1 MIRFLQPE
9 WFWALTVL
17 PLVVLWRGRRGPV
30 AAVEYSD
37 VSLARDVARRT
48 RSRIGGIVWLLP
60 IIAAALMIV
69 GLARPQRTHSRTEV
83 TANGIDIVL
92 GLDISGSMQALDF
105 MVDNYRVNRIAVV
118 KSVVSKFID
127 ERPNDR
133 IGLIAFAAAPYI
145 VSPLTLDHDWLQ
157 QNLERVNVGIGDD
170 GTAIGSAIAAAVNHL
185 RTTTAKSK
193 VVILLT
199 DGVNNSGKISPLA
212 AAEAARA
219 LGVKVY
225 TIGVGVRG
233 KAPIPVRD
241 ETGKIHVIMAE
252 VDVDEKTLQAVAN
265 ETGGQFY
272 RATDTD
278 SLQKIYEQINRYE
291 TSAQTVQKFEHVEE
305 LYRWTLFPSL
315 GLLATR
321 GALAADEVSQV
332 TVRFSDPH
340 WLLAGL
346 LTCLV
351 LIGIWRRY
359 DVRQHAAL
367 AQFVAPHLRRRL
379 TGSVSGIRRF
389 LQRGLFLGSALC
401 LCAALAGPLLG
412 YHWEK
417 ISRRGNEV
425 VFAIDTSR
433 SMLTPDVKPNRL
445 TRAKLAIDDMARQ
458 LDGDGIG
465 IVAFAGSAFL
475 VCPLTLDY
483 GAFHQSLDADRCS
496 HHSARRDQHP
506 ERHSGGARGASPPSG
521 KRQNP
526 DIGNGWRESRRG
538 RPDRGQRGGEAGW
551 PEDLHGRH
559 RYRGGR
565 SDPLT
570 VGSGRRLRQG

>member
-9 WFWALTVL
+9 WFWAFALL
-17 PLVVLWRGRRGPV
+17 PLVILWRGRRGPV

-37 VSLARDVARRT
+37 VSLARDVAHRT

-60 IIAAALMIV
+60 IVAAALMIV

-118 KSVVSKFID
+118 KSVVSRFID
-127 ERPNDR
+127 ERPDDR

-170 GTAIGSAIAAAVNHL
+170 GTAIGSALAAAVNHL

-241 ETGKIHVIMAE
+241 EKGNTHIVMAN
-252 VDVDEKTLQAVAN
+252 VDVDEKTLQAVAS

-291 TSAQTVQKFEHVEE
+291 KSAQTVQKFEHVEE
-305 LYRWTLFPSL
+305 LYRWPLVPSL
-315 GLLATR
+315 GLLAIGMILQQTR
-321 GALAADEVSQV
+321 
-332 TVRFSDPH
+332 F
-340 WLLAGL
+340 
-346 LTCLV
+346 
-351 LIGIWRRY
+351 
-359 DVRQHAAL
+359 
-367 AQFVAPHLRRRL
+367 RRL
-379 TGSVSGIRRF
+379 
-389 LQRGLFLGSALC
+389 
-401 LCAALAGPLLG
+401 P
-412 YHWEK
+412 
-417 ISRRGNEV
+417 
-425 VFAIDTSR
+425 
-433 SMLTPDVKPNRL
+433 
-445 TRAKLAIDDMARQ
+445 
-458 LDGDGIG
+458 
-465 IVAFAGSAFL
+465 
-475 VCPLTLDY
+475 
-483 GAFHQSLDADRCS
+483 
-496 HHSARRDQHP
+496 
-506 ERHSGGARGASPPSG
+506 
-521 KRQNP
+521 
-526 DIGNGWRESRRG
+526 
-538 RPDRGQRGGEAGW
+538 
-551 PEDLHGRH
+551 
-559 RYRGGR
+559 
-565 SDPLT
+565 
-570 VGSGRRLRQG
+570 

>member
-9 WFWALTVL
+9 WFWALSAL
-17 PLVVLWRGRRGPV
+17 PLVIFWRGRRGPV

-105 MVDNYRVNRIAVV
+105 TVDNYRVNRIAVV

-127 ERPNDR
+127 ERPDDR

-157 QNLERVNVGIGDD
+157 QNLERVNTGIGDD

-241 ETGKIHVIMAE
+241 EKGNIHVVMAN
-252 VDVDEKTLQAVAN
+252 VDVDEKTLQAVAD

-291 TSAQTVQKFEHVEE
+291 KSAQTVQKFERVEE
-305 LYRWTLFPSL
+305 LYRWPLFPSL
-315 GLLATR
+315 GLLA
-321 GALAADEVSQV
+321 
-332 TVRFSDPH
+332 
-340 WLLAGL
+340 
-346 LTCLV
+346 
-351 LIGIWRRY
+351 IGMIL
-359 DVRQHAAL
+359 QQTL
-367 AQFVAPHLRRRL
+367 FRRL
-379 TGSVSGIRRF
+379 
-389 LQRGLFLGSALC
+389 
-401 LCAALAGPLLG
+401 P
-412 YHWEK
+412 
-417 ISRRGNEV
+417 
-425 VFAIDTSR
+425 
-433 SMLTPDVKPNRL
+433 
-445 TRAKLAIDDMARQ
+445 
-458 LDGDGIG
+458 
-465 IVAFAGSAFL
+465 
-475 VCPLTLDY
+475 
-483 GAFHQSLDADRCS
+483 
-496 HHSARRDQHP
+496 
-506 ERHSGGARGASPPSG
+506 
-521 KRQNP
+521 
-526 DIGNGWRESRRG
+526 
-538 RPDRGQRGGEAGW
+538 
-551 PEDLHGRH
+551 
-559 RYRGGR
+559 
-565 SDPLT
+565 
-570 VGSGRRLRQG
+570 